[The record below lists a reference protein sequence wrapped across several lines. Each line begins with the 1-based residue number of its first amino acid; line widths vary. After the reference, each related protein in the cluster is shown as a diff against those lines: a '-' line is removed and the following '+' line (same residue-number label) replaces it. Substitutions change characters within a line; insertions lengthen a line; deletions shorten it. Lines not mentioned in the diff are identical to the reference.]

1 RKFRNRNR
9 DLGETGKEIIGVML
23 LNLGGPDSLRA
34 VRPFLYNLFSDRKI
48 IRLGPPFLQKPI
60 AWLISSLRSR
70 KTEKLYR
77 LIGGK
82 SPIFDLTMAQAR
94 ALEEA
99 LNRNSEIRSQK
110 PEVSSQ
116 GAPPPIPPP
125 RGGRVKEG
133 VKFKTFVGMRYWH
146 PFIEEVVPKISR
158 DGVRKLIALNMYPH
172 YSHATAGSSLS
183 RLQEVLSEYPI
194 EVFCISSWYDHP
206 LYIEALIDV
215 IKKGLDSFNHSA
227 SVHLLFSAHNLPES
241 LIKGGDPYVN
251 QIKGTIREVTKS
263 LNIEWYLSYQSKSGP
278 VKWLK
283 PSTGEMLK
291 RFAELGY
298 KNILVV
304 PISFVSDHI
313 ETLYEIDILYK
324 AMAKNLGMTLK
335 RVDSLN
341 IHPLFIE
348 ALKDMAL
355 KGLKEKGWA

>member
-1 RKFRNRNR
+1 MQINQRKFRNRNR
-9 DLGETGKEIIGVML
+9 DLGETGKEIIGVIL

-77 LIGGK
+77 LIGGR
-82 SPIFDLTMAQAR
+82 SPILNITSKQAE
-94 ALEEA
+94 ALGEA
-99 LNRNSEIRSQK
+99 LN
-110 PEVSSQ
+110 SSL
-116 GAPPPIPPP
+116 ITYHSSLS
-125 RGGRVKEG
+125 VK
-133 VKFKTFVGMRYWH
+133 VYVGMRYWH

-158 DGVRKLIALNMYPH
+158 DGVRKLIALSMYPH

-183 RLQEVLSEYPI
+183 RLQEVISEYPI
-194 EVFCISSWYDHP
+194 EIFCISSWHDHP

-241 LIKGGDPYVN
+241 LIKEGDPYIN
-251 QIKGTIREVTKS
+251 QIKETIRKITERLNTK
-263 LNIEWYLSYQSKSGP
+263 WYLSYQSKSGP
-278 VKWLK
+278 VKWLR

-304 PISFVSDHI
+304 PISFVS
-313 ETLYEIDILYK
+313 
-324 AMAKNLGMTLK
+324 
-335 RVDSLN
+335 
-341 IHPLFIE
+341 
-348 ALKDMAL
+348 
-355 KGLKEKGWA
+355 